1 MCQSQKTGAQVGG
14 AAELQCFSFFFFKRV
29 VDFQV
34 DRIVSAVKSTR
45 IISWRVNE

>member
-14 AAELQCFSFFFFKRV
+14 AAELRCLLFFFSKRV

-34 DRIVSAVKSTR
+34 DRMMAAVKSTR
-45 IISWRVNE
+45 IIR

>member
-14 AAELQCFSFFFFKRV
+14 AAELRCFSFFSKRV